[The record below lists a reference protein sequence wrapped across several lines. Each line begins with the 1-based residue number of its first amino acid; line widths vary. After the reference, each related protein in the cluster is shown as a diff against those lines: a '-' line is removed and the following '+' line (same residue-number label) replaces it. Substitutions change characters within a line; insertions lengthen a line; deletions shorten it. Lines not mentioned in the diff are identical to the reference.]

1 MKEKGL
7 SETVISK
14 QIYEIRG
21 EKVMLDSDL
30 AEMYGSTTKALNQ
43 AIKRNLERFPPDFT
57 FRLTIEEVKHMRS
70 QIVTASKRNVRYQP
84 LAFTEHG
91 ALMAANVLN
100 SPKAAQMSVYVVRA
114 FVRMREALSRN
125 RWLIEKLDEL
135 EKKVGTHDADIHSIF
150 EMIRCLLPDKYPPR
164 HRIGFD

>member
-70 QIVTASKRNVRYQP
+70 QIVTASKY
-84 LAFTEHG
+84 L
-91 ALMAANVLN
+91 
-100 SPKAAQMSVYVVRA
+100 
-114 FVRMREALSRN
+114 
-125 RWLIEKLDEL
+125 
-135 EKKVGTHDADIHSIF
+135 
-150 EMIRCLLPDKYPPR
+150 PR